1 MNYYNNYHAY
11 SMYAIHLRAELLGKL
26 MSSHCIVEHNYNK
39 EYTASHRG
47 FLRGEVEIGLDLG
60 GEGI

>member
-1 MNYYNNYHAY
+1 
-11 SMYAIHLRAELLGKL
+11 MYAIHLRAELLGKL